1 MPFFAWLHVLDI
13 LVVLLYNSNVVGVW
27 RRLVARYLGV
37 VEAVG
42 SSPVTPTSRKVRKHA
57 VYGLFSLP
65 ENSVCPLPVHYCPE
79 DAFCPQPVLIS
90 CIFLSLPSGSGG
102 GVSFL
107 EKSRTFAIASLAL
120 ALASWNACKYM
131 LVVVLMA
138 EWPNALDT
146 VATSMPLLMRA
157 EA

>member
-1 MPFFAWLHVLDI
+1 M
-13 LVVLLYNSNVVGVW
+13 
-27 RRLVARYLGV
+27 

-65 ENSVCPLPVHYCPE
+65 VNCACPLPVHYCPE
-79 DAFCPQPVLIS
+79 DAFCPQLVFIKR
-90 CIFLSLPSGSGG
+90 IFLSLPSGSGR

-107 EKSRTFAIASLAL
+107 EKSRTFAIASLAR
-120 ALASWNACKYM
+120 AFASWKACKYM

-146 VATSMPLLMRA
+146 VATSMPSLMRA